1 MVTGMTDVTSARIA
15 RARAIAAAGSFEKAL
30 DTEDLPHS
38 ATLSVSEAVVL
49 GLLRQDVRKYVG
61 IFGHGSTDV
70 AEVLRVYEAEG
81 VLKTYAVRNEVE
93 AAHAATALRWT
104 TGEKAAVV
112 TSIGPGAM
120 QALSGSL
127 AAASDGLGVWHL
139 YADETT
145 QAEGPNMQ
153 EIPGDRQE
161 KFLELCSA
169 MGPAFTLHTPEALP
183 EALRRGLNAVDHPH
197 RGRPFYLLLPI
208 NTQPALL
215 EDFRLD
221 SLPVGPPPA
230 LGAAAPGPD
239 YHTAAKLLLD
249 AEKVVVRLGGG
260 SRSAGDEIS
269 EILDLIDGFAVLSPV
284 ATGTIPSA
292 HPRNQSIGGSKGSIS
307 GNFAME
313 NAEVLLAIG
322 SRAVCQADMSR
333 TGYPMVEH
341 VVNINTDFQAATH
354 YGRTVPLVGDAA
366 ATLRQLISELKGLG
380 AAPADLSSSWAKQN
394 AAARQDWE
402 DCKAKR
408 YGTPTLYDEVWGRP
422 VLTQPAAV
430 KTICDWARANDAVTY
445 FDAGDVQANGFQVN
459 EDDRPGRTYTE
470 TGSSYMGFATSAV
483 LATAMTET
491 PFYAVALTGDGSFTM
506 NPQAL
511 IDGVQHGATGAIVI
525 LDNRRQGAI
534 SSLQRAQYGVDY
546 ATNDQVE
553 VDYVLWGR
561 AIQGVQSLHGGTSI
575 EELTAA
581 LESAR
586 TYRGLSL
593 IHIPIY
599 FGDDELGGFG
609 SFGRWNVGPW
619 VADTQ
624 AMRKEMKI

>member
-1 MVTGMTDVTSARIA
+1 MTDVTPA
-15 RARAIAAAGSFEKAL
+15 RAARAEAIAAAGSFEHAL
-30 DTEDLPHS
+30 STGALPET
-38 ATLSVSEAVVL
+38 ATISVSEAVVL
-49 GLLRQDVRKYVG
+49 GLLRQDVRKFVG

-70 AEVLRVYEAEG
+70 AEVLRIYEAAG
-81 VLKTYAVRNEVE
+81 VLRTYAVRNEVE

-120 QALSGSL
+120 QALAGSL
-127 AAASDGLGVWHL
+127 AAASDGVGVWHL

-153 EIPGDRQE
+153 EIPGERQE

-197 RGRPFYLLLPI
+197 RSRPFYLLLPI

-215 EDFRLD
+215 ENFRLD
-221 SLPVGPPPA
+221 TLPVGAPPA

-239 YHTAAKLLLD
+239 YRAAAQLLLEAD
-249 AEKVVVRLGGG
+249 KVVVRLGGG
-260 SRSAGDEIS
+260 SRAAGAEIA
-269 EILDLIDGFAVLSPV
+269 ELLDLVDGFAVLSPIS
-284 ATGTIPSA
+284 TGTIPAA
-292 HPRNQSIGGSKGSIS
+292 HPRNQSVGGSKGSIS

-313 NAEVLLAIG
+313 NADVLLAIG

-333 TGYPMVEH
+333 TGYPLVEH

-354 YGRTVPLVGDAA
+354 YSRTIPLVGDAT
-366 ATLRQLISELKGLG
+366 ATLRELISELKELG
-380 AAPADLSSSWAKQN
+380 ATPADLTSDWAKQN
-394 AAARQDWE
+394 VAARQDWE
-402 DCKAKR
+402 SFRATR
-408 YGTPTLYDEVWGRP
+408 YDNPTLHDPVWGKP

-430 KTICDWARANDAVTY
+430 KIICDWARQQDAVAY

-459 EDDRPGRTYTE
+459 EDDRPGRTFTE
-470 TGSSYMGFATSAV
+470 TGASYMGFATSAV
-483 LATAMTET
+483 LATAMTDK

-511 IDGVQHGATGAIVI
+511 IDGVQHGATGTIVV

-553 VDYVLWGR
+553 VDYVAWAKAVR
-561 AIQGVQSLHGGTSI
+561 GVQALCGGTSI
-575 EELTAA
+575 EELTEALDAA
-581 LESAR
+581 GQ
-586 TYRGLSL
+586 YRGLSL
-593 IHIPIY
+593 IHVPIY

-619 VADTQ
+619 VTATQ